1 VYLYFYHAKVLHVI
15 PQLKGLI
22 TLGYLHDKI
31 EILSHTVFNGH
42 ISWFVFPTFPGHK
55 VEPQTGLSFGWAWA
69 FAGPS
74 IALQICEN
82 RR

>member
-1 VYLYFYHAKVLHVI
+1 MYLYFYHAKVLHVI

-42 ISWFVFPTFPGHK
+42 ISWFVLCDHRT
-55 VEPQTGLSFGWAWA
+55 
-69 FAGPS
+69 
-74 IALQICEN
+74 
-82 RR
+82 